1 MAYDTNELFEQAK
14 KAIQKNDT
22 IFFIE
27 DLVAFL
33 PCSKDTFY
41 KHFPVNVKGEKE
53 GEEADDQEKQ
63 SDEPD
68 RYKELT
74 AMLNENKI
82 NMKVKIRSQLS
93 KGTKAGELLALYRLI
108 CTPEERKM
116 LNQSYIDHTSKGE
129 KLETNINITADAVKD
144 IAKKLEDEF

>member
-14 KAIQKNDT
+14 KAIQDNET

-33 PCSKDTFY
+33 PCSKPTFY
-41 KHFPVNVKGEKE
+41 EHFPVNVDEKT
-53 GEEADDQEKQ
+53 EEDDQKE
-63 SDEPD
+63 SNEPN
-68 RYKELT
+68 RYKVLSD
-74 AMLNENKI
+74 MLHENKI
-82 NMKVKIRSQLS
+82 SMKVKIRSQLA

-129 KLETNINITADAVKD
+129 KLETNVNITQEAVKE